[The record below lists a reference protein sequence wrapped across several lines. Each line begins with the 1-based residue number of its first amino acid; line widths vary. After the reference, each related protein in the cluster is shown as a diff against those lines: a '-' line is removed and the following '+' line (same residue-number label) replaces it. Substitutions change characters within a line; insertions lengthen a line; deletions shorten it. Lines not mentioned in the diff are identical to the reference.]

1 MIRACDR
8 CSVVRE
14 VDLKYYPE
22 CVSHGPCL
30 DCLPIFLRN
39 SGFPEKEINKFVEK
53 YRKKEAENEL
63 K

>member
-14 VDLKYYPE
+14 VNLKYYPK

-30 DCLPIFLRN
+30 RCLPIFLRK
-39 SGFPEKEINKFVEK
+39 SGMEEKEIEEYMEK
-53 YRKKEAENEL
+53 YKGEEN
-63 K
+63 